1 MPPFPRYAPLLVA
14 LAVLAPAAA
23 AAAATGDSPPPPRTL
38 RQAVDDGAALF
49 AHARF
54 GSTRSYT
61 PLDGFNPRPL
71 TCEAC
76 HSAGGVGPGHTPS
89 GMTLPSLQG
98 AAARFPQ
105 LRGGHVVTLE
115 QQIAHCIAGGL
126 GGQPPAAGSAAM
138 TDLVA
143 YLSALSRGRP
153 FAPQLPAPPR

>member
-1 MPPFPRYAPLLVA
+1 MPSLPSSAAVLVA
-14 LAVLAPAAA
+14 LTAL
-23 AAAATGDSPPPPRTL
+23 AAAATAATAAALPTPHSL

-153 FAPQLPAPPR
+153 SAPQLPAPPR

>member
-1 MPPFPRYAPLLVA
+1 MASIVK
-14 LAVLAPAAA
+14 
-23 AAAATGDSPPPPRTL
+23 AAATLAALSMLVTTGVAAAGTLPAPRSL

-61 PLDGFNPRPL
+61 PLDGFDRRPL
-71 TCEAC
+71 TCESC
-76 HSAGGVGPGHTPS
+76 HSAGGVGPGQTPGGS
-89 GMTLPSLQG
+89 PLPSLQG

-105 LRGGHVVTLE
+105 LRGGRVVTLE
-115 QQIAHCIAGGL
+115 QQIAHCVAGGL
-126 GGQPPAAGSAAM
+126 GGQPPASGSAAM

-143 YLSALSRGRP
+143 YLGALSRGQP

>member
-1 MPPFPRYAPLLVA
+1 MSPLPSSASVLLA
-14 LAVLAPAAA
+14 LATLAPAAVA
-23 AAAATGDSPPPPRTL
+23 ADLPTPHSL
-38 RQAVDDGAALF
+38 RQAVDGGAALF
-49 AHARF
+49 SHARF

-61 PLDGFNPRPL
+61 PLDGFNRRPL

-76 HSAGGVGPGHTPS
+76 HSGGGVGPGHTPDGS
-89 GMTLPSLQG
+89 TLPSLQG

-105 LRGGHVVTLE
+105 LRGGRVVTLE

-153 FAPQLPAPPR
+153 FAPQLPAPTR